1 MTIQTAIGP
10 AKTDT
15 RFATRLTGYR
25 QLALRYGLSAF
36 GPVAVSGAHFVA
48 SVIFLHTFARA
59 DFGLFAFLL
68 VVVPFCLSLSGS
80 LLGVSITSRA
90 ARDGKPSAHDL
101 GTHMKVSLLFAG
113 GAASAVTGLLYVVHA
128 PLGVAAILGLYG
140 GVMTLRWFA
149 RSYAYAM
156 HTPFRAATS
165 DLLYA
170 TGVVGALV
178 TLLLRHELTTLHAAI
193 VLASASVL
201 SLAAFGRAY
210 LARQFWPGGEG
221 ALADYGSIWRDMT
234 RWSLMGVVLTETTAN
249 AHAYLVTLIAG
260 PGSFALLAVGALLMR
275 PISLVYA
282 ALPDLERPAMARAI
296 AAGDASR
303 ALRIVKQF
311 RTAVGA
317 MWVVTVL
324 AAGAILIVFPHLVL
338 KKGYGEEQALI
349 VTALSAAIM
358 AVRAVRTPESVL
370 LQAAREFKPL
380 ARASL
385 WSSVMSLAAT
395 LVLLLVVGPIASL
408 GGILA
413 GEALMT
419 ANIVALSR
427 RWRCAHA

>member
-10 AKTDT
+10 TKTDT
-15 RFATRLTGYR
+15 RLTARLAGYR
-25 QLALRYGLSAF
+25 ELALRYGISAF

-48 SVIFLHTFARA
+48 SIIFLHAFSRT

-101 GTHMKVSLLFAG
+101 GTHMKVSLLSAG
-113 GAASAVTGLLYVVHA
+113 MAALAVTALLYAVHA
-128 PLGVAAILGLYG
+128 PLAMAAVLGLYG

-156 HTPFRAATS
+156 HMPVRAATS
-165 DLLYA
+165 DILYA
-170 TGVVGALV
+170 TGVVGSLVALLV
-178 TLLLRHELTTLHAAI
+178 FHELTVLRAAV

-201 SLAAFGRAY
+201 SLAAFGRSY
-210 LARQFWPGGEG
+210 LAQQFWPGRGG
-221 ALADYGSIWRDMT
+221 ALADYAPIWRDMT

-296 AAGDASR
+296 AADDAPR

-317 MWVVTVL
+317 VWVVTVL
-324 AAGAILIVFPHLVL
+324 AAGAILIFFPHLVL

-358 AVRAVRTPESVL
+358 AVRAVRTPEAVL
-370 LQAAREFKPL
+370 MQAAREFKPL
-380 ARASL
+380 ARTSL
-385 WSSVMSLAAT
+385 WSSVVSLGST
-395 LVLLLVVGPIASL
+395 LALLLVLGPIASL

-413 GEALMT
+413 GETLMT
-419 ANIVALSR
+419 TNIVGLSR
-427 RWRCAHA
+427 RWRRAHA